1 MIMKNIPE
9 GPNDTIR
16 HLGPL
21 TPRVPDVGIVDVMG
35 GCRVRVGSGVVD
47 CWWSWEP
54 FGKVVPLCFFGS
66 THDLK
71 VHAQPQAI

>member
-1 MIMKNIPE
+1 MENIPE
-9 GPNDTIR
+9 GPNDSIC

-21 TPRVPDVGIVDVMG
+21 TPGVSDIGIVDVVG
-35 GCRVRVGSGVVD
+35 GCRVRGGSGVVD

-54 FGKVVPLCFFGS
+54 FGKVVPLCFLGS

-71 VHAQPQAI
+71 VRGQPRAI